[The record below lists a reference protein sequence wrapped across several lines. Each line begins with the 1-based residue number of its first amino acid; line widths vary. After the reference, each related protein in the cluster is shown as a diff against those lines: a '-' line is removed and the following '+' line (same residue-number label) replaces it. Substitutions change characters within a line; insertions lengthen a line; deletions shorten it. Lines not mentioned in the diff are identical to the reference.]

1 MLYNCYDAI
10 VHLTL
15 TVVEDLLLICTDVSG
30 TIFRLKG
37 SVLAMSFLDCNGAL
51 IPYQFESWK
60 DANKEKKLERK
71 SLLLWNCVNSI

>member
-1 MLYNCYDAI
+1 MLLSFISQN
-10 VHLTL
+10 LTL
-15 TVVEDLLLICTDVSG
+15 VNLLLILSGNFSG

-71 SLLLWNCVNSI
+71 WL